1 MKSDTKVV
9 LITGASSGFGLAT
22 ATLLQEKG
30 YSVFGTSRNPSK
42 TKGSSAKFE
51 MLALD
56 VNSDDSV
63 NACVKSLFEK
73 SGGKIDVL
81 VNNAGFGLAG
91 GIEETK
97 LEEAKLQLETNFWG
111 YVRMVK
117 AVLPTMRKQRSGKII
132 NIGSFAGFLPVPFNG
147 YYTASKFALEGL
159 SEALRQEL
167 KSLGVSV
174 SIIEPSF
181 FKTNILNAIKETTN
195 KIQDYD
201 GMRERV
207 YAAMRKRVEEGE
219 NPILVAKLVMK
230 IIETEKP
237 KLHYP
242 VGKGKYILTLRKIL
256 PQSMFENQLRK
267 NLNVDG

>member
-1 MKSDTKVV
+1 
-9 LITGASSGFGLAT
+9 
-22 ATLLQEKG
+22 
-30 YSVFGTSRNPSK
+30 
-42 TKGSSAKFE
+42 
-51 MLALD
+51 
-56 VNSDDSV
+56 
-63 NACVKSLFEK
+63 
-73 SGGKIDVL
+73 
-81 VNNAGFGLAG
+81 
-91 GIEETK
+91 
-97 LEEAKLQLETNFWG
+97 
-111 YVRMVK
+111 MVK
-117 AVLPTMRKQRSGKII
+117 AVLPTMRKQRRGKII

-174 SIIEPSF
+174 SIIEPGF
-181 FKTNILNAIKETTN
+181 FKTNILNATKETTN

-256 PQSMFENQLRK
+256 PESTFENQLRK